1 MGDGVRSQAPAGAG
15 RAGEQAASRTQASD
29 RAAGGTPPAERAGG
43 GLPPGEPV
51 ERGMPP
57 AERVEAGMSVE
68 FRGVWKGFG
77 RQQVLAGLDLVIHP
91 RETITIIGGSGTGKT
106 VLLKLV
112 VGLLK
117 PEGGHIL
124 LDGEDVVP
132 LREPELFRVRRRIGF
147 LFQGAA
153 LFDSLSVGENVAYPL
168 REHTRLG
175 DEQIHA
181 RVREVL
187 GLVGLDGVEAKEP
200 AALSGGMRKR
210 VGLAR
215 AVALAPSL
223 ILYDEPTTGLDPQNV
238 EKIND
243 LIRDLQRKL
252 GVTSVVVTHDMHST
266 FKVSDRIAML
276 REGRIAALGTP
287 EELQRSPEEFV
298 QDFIAGRIE

>member
-1 MGDGVRSQAPAGAG
+1 MGGEDGG
-15 RAGEQAASRTQASD
+15 
-29 RAAGGTPPAERAGG
+29 PAEA
-43 GLPPGEPV
+43 
-51 ERGMPP
+51 RGM
-57 AERVEAGMSVE
+57 AVE
-68 FRGVWKGFG
+68 FRGVWKAFG
-77 RQQVLAGLDLVIHP
+77 RLPVLAGLDLAIRPH
-91 RETITIIGGSGTGKT
+91 ETITIIGGSGTGKT
-106 VLLKLV
+106 VLLKLI

-117 PEGGHIL
+117 PEAGQVL
-124 LDGEDVVP
+124 VDGADVAP
-132 LREPELFRVRRRIGF
+132 LREDDLVRVRRRIGF

-168 REHTRLG
+168 REHTQK
-175 DEQIHA
+175 DDTQIAA

-187 GLVGLDGVEAKEP
+187 ALVRLDGVEGKEP

-223 ILYDEPTTGLDPQNV
+223 ILYDEPTTGLDPQNA
-238 EKIND
+238 EKINE

-252 GVTSVVVTHDMHST
+252 GVTSVVVTHDMHSA

-276 REGRIAALGTP
+276 RDGRIAALGTP
-287 EELQRSPEEFV
+287 EELQQSTQEFV

>member
-1 MGDGVRSQAPAGAG
+1 MAEGDAEGQRGAVGTAPAQGI
-15 RAGEQAASRTQASD
+15 AA
-29 RAAGGTPPAERAGG
+29 
-43 GLPPGEPV
+43 
-51 ERGMPP
+51 GMPP
-57 AERVEAGMSVE
+57 AERVEAGMNVE
-68 FRGVWKGFG
+68 FRGVWKSFG
-77 RQQVLAGLDLVIHP
+77 RLQVLAGLDLTIRP

-106 VLLKLV
+106 VLLKLL

-117 PEGGHIL
+117 PEAGQIL
-124 LDGEDVVP
+124 VGGEDIVP
-132 LREPELFRVRRRIGF
+132 LSEPELFRVRRRIGF

-168 REHTRLG
+168 REHSRW
-175 DEQIHA
+175 DDARVAA

-187 GLVGLDGVEAKEP
+187 GLVGLDRIEAKEP

-223 ILYDEPTTGLDPQNV
+223 VLYDEPTTGLDPQNV

-243 LIRDLQRKL
+243 LIRDLQQKL
-252 GVTSVVVTHDMHST
+252 GVTSVVVTHDMHSA

-287 EELQRSPEEFV
+287 EELRRSAQEFV